1 VPAHDVDTAAARY
14 VDVLDAEVLWKV
26 RAMGTTVAALRVS
39 SSGPQILLSGHLEG
53 TRPIL
58 IYRVL
63 DYTRA
68 VTALRAAGVE
78 QLAELDIPHGPCA
91 VFRLGD
97 GERYAVYELTRPHV
111 EEHFRGRFD
120 E

>member
-1 VPAHDVDTAAARY
+1 VYVPAHDVDAAAARY
-14 VDVLDAEVLWKV
+14 VDLLDAELLWKV

-39 SSGPQILLSGHLEG
+39 SSGP
-53 TRPIL
+53 
-58 IYRVL
+58 
-63 DYTRA
+63 
-68 VTALRAAGVE
+68 
-78 QLAELDIPHGPCA
+78 CA
-91 VFRLGD
+91 VLRLGD

>member
-1 VPAHDVDTAAARY
+1 VPADDVDAAAARY
-14 VDVLDAEVLWKV
+14 LDVFDGELLWRV
-26 RAMGTTVAALRVS
+26 RAMGTTVAAVRVS
-39 SSGPQILLSGHLEG
+39 SSGPQMLLSGHLQG

-63 DYTRA
+63 DYVRA

-78 QLAELDIPHGPCA
+78 ELAELEIPHGPCA

-97 GERYAVYELTRPHV
+97 GERFAVYELTRPQV

-120 E
+120 G